1 MRATELQRIRHV
13 GAMHTS
19 RAPMAAARRGDAR
32 APMLGSTMIDRRHL
46 GRDDVQR
53 IPAQGCT
60 HPETRRVDEPIGREM
75 LRALGVVTCER
86 CHEAL
91 RIHGR
96 RMARELPRR
105 H

>member
-1 MRATELQRIRHV
+1 MCH
-13 GAMHTS
+13 
-19 RAPMAAARRGDAR
+19 AR
-32 APMLGSTMIDRRHL
+32 AFVIRRCPALDAPSTMIDRRQL
-46 GRDDVQR
+46 GLGDVER
-53 IPAQGCT
+53 VPRRGCT
-60 HPETRRVDEPIGREM
+60 HPETRRVDEPIVREM

-96 RMARELPRR
+96 RLARELPRR

>member
-1 MRATELQRIRHV
+1 
-13 GAMHTS
+13 
-19 RAPMAAARRGDAR
+19 
-32 APMLGSTMIDRRHL
+32 MIDRRQL
-46 GRDDVQR
+46 GLGDVVRVQPER
-53 IPAQGCT
+53 CPHPA
-60 HPETRRVDEPIGREM
+60 TRRVDEPIVREM

-96 RMARELPRR
+96 RLARELPRR

>member
-1 MRATELQRIRHV
+1 
-13 GAMHTS
+13 
-19 RAPMAAARRGDAR
+19 
-32 APMLGSTMIDRRHL
+32 MIDRRQL
-46 GRDDVQR
+46 GLGDVER
-53 IPAQGCT
+53 VPPRGCT
-60 HPETRRVDEPIGREM
+60 HPETRRVDEPIVREM

-96 RMARELPRR
+96 RLARELPRR